1 MFRLVAFVILLLFT
15 TVSCNKESDRNNLTL
30 VDLTTNNIPASA
42 LTDTLD
48 FKLLYF
54 LDTSLFIVAIGPYGS
69 YIGTG
74 SNHFIDTIGNPQVFV
89 KAQLTWKLK
98 NNGPIDSGFVGFQI
112 IPNTTKY
119 LTINY

>member
-1 MFRLVAFVILLLFT
+1 LPQLKKKTMFRLVAFVILLLFT
-15 TVSCNKESDRNNLTL
+15 NSFYAIRNLDRNNLTL

-98 NNGPIDSGFVGFQI
+98 NNGPIDIGICGFS
-112 IPNTTKY
+112 N
-119 LTINY
+119 NS